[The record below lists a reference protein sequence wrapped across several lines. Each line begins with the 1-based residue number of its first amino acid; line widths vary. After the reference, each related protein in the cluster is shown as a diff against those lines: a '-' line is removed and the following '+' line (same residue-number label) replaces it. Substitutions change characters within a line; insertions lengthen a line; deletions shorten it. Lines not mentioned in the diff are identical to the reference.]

1 MHTIIGLK
9 KSYSF
14 DYLYSWGGKQLPLD
28 KDSISDISSYLFD
41 EFLKNSEKYK
51 IVSYFRRSPGGSLLM
66 FKIMHNYFLNEDL
79 HVEELIR
86 KVPISI
92 ASRLSLFTLID
103 TAVKKNFLIKE
114 GSTGDKRKKSIIPSE
129 SFIKE
134 YKDWLHIYV
143 SGITR

>member
-1 MHTIIGLK
+1 MA
-9 KSYSF
+9 
-14 DYLYSWGGKQLPLD
+14 LD

-41 EFLKNSEKYK
+41 EFLKNSDKYK

-66 FKIMHNYFLNEDL
+66 FKIMHNYFLNQDL

-86 KVPISI
+86 KVPICI

-134 YKDWLHIYV
+134 YKDWLHNYI

>member
-1 MHTIIGLK
+1 M
-9 KSYSF
+9 
-14 DYLYSWGGKQLPLD
+14 KQLALD

-41 EFLKNSEKYK
+41 EFLKNSDKYK

>member
-1 MHTIIGLK
+1 MA
-9 KSYSF
+9 
-14 DYLYSWGGKQLPLD
+14 LD

-41 EFLKNSEKYK
+41 EFLKNSDKYK

>member
-1 MHTIIGLK
+1 
-9 KSYSF
+9 
-14 DYLYSWGGKQLPLD
+14 LPLD

-41 EFLKNSEKYK
+41 EFLKNSDKYK

>member
-1 MHTIIGLK
+1 M
-9 KSYSF
+9 
-14 DYLYSWGGKQLPLD
+14 PLD

-41 EFLKNSEKYK
+41 EFLKNSDKYK

-66 FKIMHNYFLNEDL
+66 FKIMHNYFLNENL

>member
-1 MHTIIGLK
+1 
-9 KSYSF
+9 
-14 DYLYSWGGKQLPLD
+14 LPLD

-114 GSTGDKRKKSIIPSE
+114 GSTGDKRMKSIIPSE

>member
-1 MHTIIGLK
+1 M
-9 KSYSF
+9 S
-14 DYLYSWGGKQLPLD
+14 LD
-28 KDSISDISSYLFD
+28 KNSISDISSYLFD

>member
-1 MHTIIGLK
+1 MA
-9 KSYSF
+9 
-14 DYLYSWGGKQLPLD
+14 LD

-41 EFLKNSEKYK
+41 EFLKNSDKYK

-66 FKIMHNYFLNEDL
+66 FKIMHNYFLNQDM

-114 GSTGDKRKKSIIPSE
+114 GSDRDKRKKSIIPSE
-129 SFIKE
+129 IFIKE
-134 YKDWLHIYV
+134 YKDWLHNYI

>member
-1 MHTIIGLK
+1 L
-9 KSYSF
+9 S
-14 DYLYSWGGKQLPLD
+14 LD
-28 KDSISDISSYLFD
+28 KNSISDISSYLFD
-41 EFLKNSEKYK
+41 EFLKNSDKYK

-114 GSTGDKRKKSIIPSE
+114 GSTGDKRMKSIIPSE